1 MKEKGGLLNDFKL
14 YFESLPSEPKAKRA
28 KAQKPQT
35 KPKKNILENKIDN
48 RLVIPLAYY
57 LVFHRQRKTRNRNT
71 VLSIIDDRENMWY
84 NASMATNSNPETKT
98 VLKYLINLLTSRYWI
113 SSPPNVMI
121 CSKAFSALLSSRNL
135 IPTV

>member
-14 YFESLPSEPKAKRA
+14 CFESLPSEPKAKGA

-35 KPKKNILENKIDN
+35 KPKKNILENNIDN

-71 VLSIIDDRENMWY
+71 VLSIIDDR
-84 NASMATNSNPETKT
+84 ATMPKLPQANKKRAPK
-98 VLKYLINLLTSRYWI
+98 
-113 SSPPNVMI
+113 
-121 CSKAFSALLSSRNL
+121 SKR
-135 IPTV
+135 